1 MVKLYDVVNHIKDN
15 DMKGIVIHIDDNLED
30 ITTCR
35 VAWDCLTKEEAL
47 ACKETDVQWTNKLVV
62 V

>member
-1 MVKLYDVVNHIKDN
+1 MVNLYDVVTHIKDN
-15 DMKGIVIHIDDNLED
+15 ELKGVVVQIDENLED

-35 VAWDCLTKEEAL
+35 VAWDCLTKEDAL
-47 ACKETDVQWTNKLVV
+47 SCKETDVQWTNKLVV